1 MVLLLCA
8 LHSSVPIT
16 KFPPISRH
24 NFPIVLPRSLPWVY
38 LHGWRSVCLSA
49 GGARSA
55 GTYHPPPLPPSAF
68 SHFILQHFKLIFKQL
83 PLQVLHGWWLYKLIH
98 PSVYPPDHSSHPIQ
112 SLLSCSPS
120 HLRGC
125 LYMAIYLPKTIYYF
139 AAEVNSIEA
148 VAGETVYIP
157 CNLTIPDTTDNVSL
171 ILWYRQDKGTP
182 VYRYVPAINPNPTRT
197 LLLPVAV
204 PVCDYCYCSCRGRT
218 IKRSLFTPT
227 SIRIRLSN
235 FLIMGC
241 TCHNIH

>member
-8 LHSSVPIT
+8 LLSFPVPIT

-24 NFPIVLPRSLPWVY
+24 NFPIVLSRSLPWVY
-38 LHGWRSVCLSA
+38 LHGWWRSVCLSA
-49 GGARSA
+49 GSGARSA
-55 GTYHPPPLPPSAF
+55 GTYHPPTQSPF

-112 SLLSCSPS
+112 SLLSPT

-182 VYRYVPAINPNPTRT
+182 VYRYVPAINPTPTRT
-197 LLLPVAV
+197 LLLPV
-204 PVCDYCYCSCRGRT
+204 CDYSRCSCIERT
-218 IKRSLFTPT
+218 IKRSIIHPHLNSNQIIQFPYHGMH
-227 SIRIRLSN
+227 LSQYP
-235 FLIMGC
+235 LTYIE
-241 TCHNIH
+241 

>member
-49 GGARSA
+49 GSGGARSA
-55 GTYHPPPLPPSAF
+55 GTYHPPPPPPSPF

-120 HLRGC
+120 H
-125 LYMAIYLPKTIYYF
+125 I
-139 AAEVNSIEA
+139 S
-148 VAGETVYIP
+148 
-157 CNLTIPDTTDNVSL
+157 
-171 ILWYRQDKGTP
+171 
-182 VYRYVPAINPNPTRT
+182 
-197 LLLPVAV
+197 VAV
-204 PVCDYCYCSCRGRT
+204 CT
-218 IKRSLFTPT
+218 WLFTYRKRF
-227 SIRIRLSN
+227 IILQLR
-235 FLIMGC
+235 
-241 TCHNIH
+241 